1 MKVIF
6 KKDGFEFEE
15 DINKIEDIFEFATLV
30 KSVLY
35 NLSDDEIKTSLEYY
49 KTGKESNV
57 SVSPNKVIKAEP
69 ERATVGQKKL
79 MDKWNIQY
87 TDKTTKAEAIDLIN
101 EFKKANGMTVNEE
114 LTKLAKTVFDED

>member
-69 ERATVGQKKL
+69 ELATVGQKKL
-79 MDKWNIQY
+79 MNKWNIQY

-101 EFKKANGMTVNEE
+101 EFKKANGMAVNEE
-114 LTKLAKTVFDED
+114 LTKLAKTVFEED